1 MKRILLLVIL
11 ALTIC
16 CTAFANEQAIVDSF
30 KTFVPAEIQVIKNTY
45 PVLGAEQIT
54 KHEPDKYNKET
65 YYQKKKQ
72 EFSYDILNVEKTDSL
87 MYPYMGYVLL
97 EKKTTYYKRSLSQLQ
112 ATKEIEIAYISTD
125 KYRVEYSYDNGSWN
139 LAFVTIYDEDGFA
152 KRYKAS
158 NEDKDIVY
166 KPFYYIE

>member
-16 CTAFANEQAIVDSF
+16 SSCFANEQAIVDSF

-45 PVLGAEQIT
+45 PVLGTEQIT

-97 EKKTTYYKRSLSQLQ
+97 EKKTTYYKKNNDI
-112 ATKEIEIAYISTD
+112 AMAFGEIDIAFVSTT

-158 NEDKDIVY
+158 NEDKDIIY